1 MGRHSLKGRMPRT
14 FTDQRCAE
22 AHRLRVVYTDLME
35 KVPNPT
41 GRARRMALLAA
52 QSWIAYEDLSIK
64 LDRFIRGK
72 RSALESPQGATHRGR
87 PPSCR
92 PAGAGGYGSRERA
105 TGAQCEGSPEPPD
118 PWR

>member
-1 MGRHSLKGRMPRT
+1 
-14 FTDQRCAE
+14 
-22 AHRLRVVYTDLME
+22 ME

-72 RSALESPQGATHRGR
+72 RSALEVRRVRKERRIAVGHHLAALRELEVMAAGNGR
-87 PPSCR
+87 PAPSVKDLLSL
-92 PAGAGGYGSRERA
+92 PTLGGE
-105 TGAQCEGSPEPPD
+105 E
-118 PWR
+118 